1 VRKHKKTGKENK
13 KTSKEVQKT
22 KAKGC
27 RKYIEGA

>member
-1 VRKHKKTGKENK
+1 VRKRKKTGKEYK

>member
-1 VRKHKKTGKENK
+1 VRKRKKTGKEYK

-27 RKYIEGA
+27 RKYNEGA